1 MNKALKIIIESQLI
15 IKKAEIIAEIRCSG
29 YVFVSSQTL
38 IDGILVNLTGEMS
51 GEPAKALI
59 PWEDLNE

>member
-15 IKKAEIIAEIRCSG
+15 IKKAEIIAEIRCPG

-51 GEPAKALI
+51 GESAKALI